1 MMNICNVQSSALHVL
16 ARSFHVRP
24 DELGRTER
32 LLFSSSVSFISL
44 MASRMPLL
52 NAMEKHPPWL
62 LVCLQELLKT
72 LPAPS
77 KRANHNCDTSQRFAS
92 ST

>member
-1 MMNICNVQSSALHVL
+1 MMNAGNVQSSAIHAL
-16 ARSFHVRP
+16 ARSVYVSP
-24 DELGRTER
+24 DELGRTEH
-32 LLFSSSVSFISL
+32 LLFFSSVSFISL

-52 NAMEKHPPWL
+52 NAMEKHPVWL

-72 LPAPS
+72 LPAPF
-77 KRANHNCDTSQRFAS
+77 KRANHNCDTLERFAS